1 MSMKHY
7 KKVLTI
13 AGSDSGGGAG
23 IQADIKTMSACGC
36 YAMSAIT
43 SITAQNTVG
52 VSRIHNVPAD
62 MVAAQIAAVLED
74 IGVDA
79 VKLGM
84 LPTEASV
91 VAIAGLLKKYEV
103 TNVVLDPVM
112 VSTSGSRLID
122 EPAAEAIR
130 THLFPLATVV
140 TPNIPETEYLTG
152 LKIGSEADFAGA
164 AVAMS
169 QQRVRAVLFKAGHLD
184 GETLTDYL
192 FDNEKLI
199 RHYRYD
205 RINTLNTHGTGCS
218 LSSAIASYLAL
229 EYPLAEAIQ
238 LAENYLHKAIL
249 NGCEYRL
256 GHGHG
261 PVHHFYK
268 WWAE

>member
-1 MSMKHY
+1 
-7 KKVLTI
+7 
-13 AGSDSGGGAG
+13 
-23 IQADIKTMSACGC
+23 
-36 YAMSAIT
+36 
-43 SITAQNTVG
+43 
-52 VSRIHNVPAD
+52 
-62 MVAAQIAAVLED
+62 
-74 IGVDA
+74 
-79 VKLGM
+79 M

-130 THLFPLATVV
+130 THLFPLATVL

-152 LKIGSEADFAGA
+152 LEIGSEADFAGA

-192 FDNEKLI
+192 FDSEKLI
-199 RHYRYD
+199 RHYRYE

-229 EYPLAEAIQ
+229 AYPLAEAVQ

>member
-43 SITAQNTVG
+43 AITAQNTVG

-91 VAIAGLLKKYEV
+91 VAIAGLLQKYEV

-192 FDNEKLI
+192 FDDEKLI
-199 RHYRYD
+199 RHYRYG

-229 EYPLAEAIQ
+229 EYPLAEAVQ

>member
-1 MSMKHY
+1 MKHY

-205 RINTLNTHGTGCS
+205 RPSLHIWHWNILWRR
-218 LSSAIASYLAL
+218 LSSWRKIICTRRFSTAASTGSATVT
-229 EYPLAEAIQ
+229 ARCITF
-238 LAENYLHKAIL
+238 I
-249 NGCEYRL
+249 NGGRNRPGRY
-256 GHGHG
+256 
-261 PVHHFYK
+261 
-268 WWAE
+268 